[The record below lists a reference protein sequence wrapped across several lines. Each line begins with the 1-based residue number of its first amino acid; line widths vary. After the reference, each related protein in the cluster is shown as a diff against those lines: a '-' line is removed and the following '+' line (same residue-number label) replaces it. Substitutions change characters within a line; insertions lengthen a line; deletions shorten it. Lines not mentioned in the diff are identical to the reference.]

1 MGGKSA
7 NLGLLAKGAL
17 MPPSF
22 GSKPHRL
29 NPFYWT
35 GYWIG
40 AGVAYLGRE
49 VKYLDHRASEST
61 GDEKSAWLGRCILA
75 GGLVALGWWL
85 VGVHVPKNSLSAFL
99 ISWTL
104 LFLLPRPTPR
114 LPLAGA
120 RLLVAGTTGS
130 YLANGVKWI
139 VESRLIANGWE
150 VTVYLIWYAIFMAL
164 VCWAIVALF
173 RNTRAATASSGT
185 SNAQLSAK
193 ANWRSV
199 PNLTFQDVGGC
210 ARAKDELRLF
220 AENRFGKS
228 SSGVVRNGV
237 LLYGP
242 QGTGKNLLAEATAG
256 EYRVN
261 FYPVSCPQLFGTVIG
276 STTAEIRRVFEWAK
290 DHRPIV
296 LFLDEIDSLG
306 SKKAVQGGE
315 DSGGA
320 GREYNTIVTQLMQAI
335 DQHRNLS
342 GLLIVAATNHLD
354 TLDRTL
360 VREGRF
366 DAKLRLDLP
375 DAGGRSEVLAALLN
389 QVCWDRH
396 DLAQLA
402 RRTPGWSPARLKGLV
417 DRAVLLANG
426 SPVEEF
432 HLLAALEAS
441 GGHDRPNVESVGWE
455 DVVLPEA
462 VVHDLRTLLRLMAPG
477 EAERLSLPP
486 PSGLILIGAPGTGK
500 TLTARLIASQSRRSF
515 YSISPSDVLAGVTGG
530 SVKRLTE
537 VFARAKE
544 HAPSILFFDE
554 MDGLFP
560 HAQGAIGQ
568 HDVQVVEQALIEIS
582 ALGPEHGVF
591 LIGTTNYIDRVDPRI
606 LRGGRFSEKIEI
618 GIPDDAGYRRLIERY
633 VGKARLDAGVTP
645 EILVARVRGI
655 APADLEAT
663 IHAMKRVAMR
673 RMVASSDELPA
684 LVLQDLDEALARVQP
699 RF

>member
-1 MGGKSA
+1 
-7 NLGLLAKGAL
+7 

-22 GSKPHRL
+22 GSKPLRL
-29 NPFYWT
+29 NPFYWM

-49 VKYLDHRASEST
+49 VKGAKWET
-61 GDEKSAWLGRCILA
+61 TSAVNGERSSWWSRCLIPLLLL
-75 GGLVALGWWL
+75 LVEWG
-85 VGVHVPKNSLSAFL
+85 L
-99 ISWTL
+99 ISQLENYRFAAFSISVLVLLLLPKLTPSVL
-104 LFLLPRPTPR
+104 LFL
-114 LPLAGA
+114 A
-120 RLLVAGTTGS
+120 RFT
-130 YLANGVKWI
+130 
-139 VESRLIANGWE
+139 
-150 VTVYLIWYAIFMAL
+150 VTVTAVASLLRAIGWIGDRIPADPGVVRAFTATSFWVCVAAL
-164 VCWAIVALF
+164 VVWPFFSF
-173 RNTRAATASSGT
+173 RVPKRGGANARSGGGRQT
-185 SNAQLSAK
+185 QSWSEVPELSF
-193 ANWRSV
+193 R
-199 PNLTFQDVGGC
+199 DVGGC

-220 AENRFGKS
+220 AENRFGKN

-261 FYPVSCPQLFGTVIG
+261 FYPVSCPQLLGTVIG

-296 LFLDEIDSLG
+296 LFLDEIDSVG
-306 SKKAVQGGE
+306 SKKAMQGGE

-335 DQHRNLS
+335 DQHRTLS

-375 DAGGRSEVLAALLN
+375 DAGGRSEILAALLK
-389 QVCWDRH
+389 QGRWRRH

-441 GGHDRPNVESVGWE
+441 GGHDRPNVESVDWE
-455 DVVLPEA
+455 DVVLPDA

-477 EAERLSLPP
+477 EAERLSLAP

-544 HAPSILFFDE
+544 HSPSILFFDE

-645 EILVARVRGI
+645 EIFIARVRGI

-673 RMVASSDELPA
+673 RMVTSSDELPA